1 MCLHQ
6 IKSFYTSKKTIS
18 RLKRQ
23 LKGWGKILANYSS
36 DKGIIFRTYKKLKKL
51 NTK

>member
-18 RLKRQ
+18 RVKRQ
-23 LKGWGKILANYSS
+23 LTDWVKILASYSS
-36 DKGIIFRTYKKLKKL
+36 DKGIIFRIYKKLKKL